1 MTVVYIDSVFVLNA
15 LMDAVLLWATAY
27 LACVPSKRRM
37 ILPAALLGGAYA
49 AVVFLPGFGGLAGCC
64 GKAAVWLAM
73 TVTAFGRER
82 RFGRLALLFLLVS
95 CGLLA
100 ALWPFVKK
108 VLNPKRTATNIDA
121 MIGTEGYVTMAVDN
135 LNAEGKVKL
144 GGMEWTAR
152 SADGTKIPAGTLV
165 KVDRIEGVK
174 AIVSPVTEEAKV

>member
-1 MTVVYIDSVFVLNA
+1 MNWGYTILWVV
-15 LMDAVLLWATAY
+15 LM
-27 LACVPSKRRM
+27 
-37 ILPAALLGGAYA
+37 
-49 AVVFLPGFGGLAGCC
+49 VVFLVVEAACPIHLVSIWFAAGSLVAAIVAALGGQL
-64 GKAAVWLAM
+64 WLQI
-73 TVTAFGRER
+73 
-82 RFGRLALLFLLVS
+82 LLFVVVS

-121 MIGTEGYVTMAVDN
+121 LIGAEGYVTVAVDN

-174 AIVSPVTEEAKV
+174 AIVSIVHTEATV